1 MKMIITTAVCL
12 LVLSGCGMT
21 EKKPDPQPAKAMAM
35 PEQELLVDDKVYAM
49 SRLEV
54 MNAIGECQTA
64 RTRAVVIYGKR
75 KVGGVTRDIVV
86 DVSCAPLY

>member
-1 MKMIITTAVCL
+1 MRMIIIGTCV
-12 LVLSGCGMT
+12 VFFSGCGVM
-21 EKKPDPQPAKAMAM
+21 PQKSEV
-35 PEQELLVDDKVYAM
+35 PEQELLVDDKVHAM

>member
-1 MKMIITTAVCL
+1 MKMIIIGTCVL
-12 LVLSGCGMT
+12 LFSGCGIMP
-21 EKKPDPQPAKAMAM
+21 KKSEV
-35 PEQELLVDDKVYAM
+35 PEQELLLDEKVHAM

-54 MNAIGECQTA
+54 MNAIAECQTI

-86 DVSCAPLY
+86 DVTCAPLY

>member
-1 MKMIITTAVCL
+1 MKMIVIGACVL
-12 LVLSGCGMT
+12 LFSGCGVMP
-21 EKKPDPQPAKAMAM
+21 KKPEI
-35 PEQELLVDDKVYAM
+35 PEQELLVDDKVHAM

-75 KVGGVTRDIVV
+75 KIGGVTRDIVV

>member
-1 MKMIITTAVCL
+1 MRMIIIGTCVL
-12 LVLSGCGMT
+12 LFSGCGVMPQ
-21 EKKPDPQPAKAMAM
+21 KPEV
-35 PEQELLVDDKVYAM
+35 PEQELLVDDKVHAM

-54 MNAIGECQTA
+54 MNAISECQTV

-86 DVSCAPLY
+86 DVTCAPLY

>member
-1 MKMIITTAVCL
+1 MRMLIIGTCVL
-12 LVLSGCGMT
+12 LFSGCGVVP
-21 EKKPDPQPAKAMAM
+21 KKPEV
-35 PEQELLVDDKVYAM
+35 PEQELLVDDKVHAM

>member
-1 MKMIITTAVCL
+1 MRMLIIGTCVL
-12 LVLSGCGMT
+12 LFSGCGVMP
-21 EKKPDPQPAKAMAM
+21 KKAEI
-35 PEQELLVDDKVYAM
+35 PEQELLVDDKVHAM

-86 DVSCAPLY
+86 DVTCAPLY

>member
-1 MKMIITTAVCL
+1 MKMIVIGACVL
-12 LVLSGCGMT
+12 LFSGCGVMQKP
-21 EKKPDPQPAKAMAM
+21 EPKKSAM
-35 PEQELLVDDKVYAM
+35 PEQELLVDEQVHAM

-75 KVGGVTRDIVV
+75 KIGGVTRDIVV

>member
-1 MKMIITTAVCL
+1 MRMIIIGTCVL
-12 LVLSGCGMT
+12 LFSGCGVM
-21 EKKPDPQPAKAMAM
+21 PQKSEV
-35 PEQELLVDDKVYAM
+35 PEQELLVDDKVHAM

-75 KVGGVTRDIVV
+75 KIGGVTRDIVV
-86 DVSCAPLY
+86 DVTCAPLY

>member
-1 MKMIITTAVCL
+1 MRMIIIGTCVL
-12 LVLSGCGMT
+12 LFSGCGIMP
-21 EKKPDPQPAKAMAM
+21 KKAEI
-35 PEQELLVDDKVYAM
+35 PEQELLVDEKVHAM

-54 MNAIGECQTA
+54 VTAIQDCQVA
-64 RTRAVVIYGKR
+64 KTRAVIIYGKR

>member
-1 MKMIITTAVCL
+1 MIIIGTCVL
-12 LVLSGCGMT
+12 LFSGCGVIP
-21 EKKPDPQPAKAMAM
+21 KKPEI
-35 PEQELLVDDKVYAM
+35 PEQELLVDEKVHAM

-54 MNAIGECQTA
+54 VTAIQDCQAA

>member
-1 MKMIITTAVCL
+1 MRMIIIGTCVL
-12 LVLSGCGMT
+12 LFSGCGMMP
-21 EKKPDPQPAKAMAM
+21 KKPEI
-35 PEQELLVDDKVYAM
+35 PEQELLLDEQVHAM

-86 DVSCAPLY
+86 DVTCAPLY

>member
-1 MKMIITTAVCL
+1 MIIIGTCVL
-12 LVLSGCGMT
+12 LFSGCGVIP
-21 EKKPDPQPAKAMAM
+21 KKSEV
-35 PEQELLVDDKVYAM
+35 PEQELLLDDKVYSM

-54 MNAIGECQTA
+54 MNAIAECQTV

-86 DVSCAPLY
+86 DVTCAPLY

>member
-1 MKMIITTAVCL
+1 MRMIIIGTCVL
-12 LVLSGCGMT
+12 LFSGCGVM
-21 EKKPDPQPAKAMAM
+21 PQKSEV
-35 PEQELLVDDKVYAM
+35 PEQELLVDDKVHAM

-54 MNAIGECQTA
+54 MNASGECQTA

-86 DVSCAPLY
+86 DVTCAPLY

>member
-1 MKMIITTAVCL
+1 MRMVIIGTCVL
-12 LVLSGCGMT
+12 LFSGCGVIP
-21 EKKPDPQPAKAMAM
+21 KKSEV
-35 PEQELLVDDKVYAM
+35 PEQELLLDDKVHAM

-54 MNAIGECQTA
+54 MNAIAECQTV

-86 DVSCAPLY
+86 DVTCAPLY

>member
-1 MKMIITTAVCL
+1 MIIIGTCVL
-12 LVLSGCGMT
+12 LFSGCGVIPT
-21 EKKPDPQPAKAMAM
+21 KPEI
-35 PEQELLVDDKVYAM
+35 PEQQLLVDDEVYAM

-54 MNAIGECQTA
+54 MNAINECQSP

-86 DVSCAPLY
+86 DVTCAPLY

>member
-1 MKMIITTAVCL
+1 MKMIIIGACVL
-12 LVLSGCGMT
+12 LFSGCGVMP
-21 EKKPDPQPAKAMAM
+21 KKAEI
-35 PEQELLVDDKVYAM
+35 PEQELLVDDKVHAM

-64 RTRAVVIYGKR
+64 RTRAVIIYGKR

>member
-12 LVLSGCGMT
+12 LVLSGCGLT
-21 EKKPDPQPAKAMAM
+21 EKKPDEPIKKIGI
-35 PEQELLVDDKVYAM
+35 PEQELLVDKEVHSM

-54 MNAIGECQTA
+54 MSAIGECQTA
-64 RTRAVVIYGKR
+64 RTRASLVYGKR

-86 DVSCAPLY
+86 DVICAPLY

>member
-21 EKKPDPQPAKAMAM
+21 EKKPDEPIKKTGI
-35 PEQELLVDDKVYAM
+35 PEQELLVDDKVHAL

-54 MNAIGECQTA
+54 MSAISECQTA
-64 RTRAVVIYGKR
+64 RTRAVLIYGKR
-75 KVGGVTRDIVV
+75 KVGVLNRDIVV
-86 DVSCAPLY
+86 DVICAPLY

>member
-1 MKMIITTAVCL
+1 MKMIIIGTCVL
-12 LVLSGCGMT
+12 LFSGCGVMP
-21 EKKPDPQPAKAMAM
+21 KKAEI
-35 PEQELLVDDKVYAM
+35 PEQELLVDDKVHAM

>member
-1 MKMIITTAVCL
+1 MKMIIIGACVL
-12 LVLSGCGMT
+12 LFSGCGVMP
-21 EKKPDPQPAKAMAM
+21 KKAEI
-35 PEQELLVDDKVYAM
+35 PEQELLVDDKVHAM

>member
-1 MKMIITTAVCL
+1 MRMIIIGTCVL
-12 LVLSGCGMT
+12 LFSGCGVM
-21 EKKPDPQPAKAMAM
+21 PQKSEV
-35 PEQELLVDDKVYAM
+35 PEQELLVDDKVHAM

-86 DVSCAPLY
+86 DVTCAPLY

>member
-1 MKMIITTAVCL
+1 MRMIIIGTCVL
-12 LVLSGCGMT
+12 LFSGCGMMPKS
-21 EKKPDPQPAKAMAM
+21 EPKKMAI
-35 PEQELLVDDKVYAM
+35 PEQELLLDEQVHAM

-54 MNAIGECQTA
+54 MNAIAECQTV

-86 DVSCAPLY
+86 DVTCAPLY

>member
-1 MKMIITTAVCL
+1 MRMIIIGTCVL
-12 LVLSGCGMT
+12 LFSGCGVM
-21 EKKPDPQPAKAMAM
+21 PQKSEV
-35 PEQELLVDDKVYAM
+35 PEQELLVDDKVHAM

-54 MNAIGECQTA
+54 MNAIAECQTV

-86 DVSCAPLY
+86 DVTCAPLY

>member
-1 MKMIITTAVCL
+1 MKMIITTAACL

-21 EKKPDPQPAKAMAM
+21 EKKPEPKKIGM
-35 PEQELLVDDKVYAM
+35 PEQELLVDEQVHAM

>member
-1 MKMIITTAVCL
+1 MRMIITAC
-12 LVLSGCGMT
+12 VLFFSGCGVM
-21 EKKPDPQPAKAMAM
+21 PQKSEV
-35 PEQELLVDDKVYAM
+35 PEQELLLDDKVYSM

-54 MNAIGECQTA
+54 MNAIAECQTV

-86 DVSCAPLY
+86 DVTCAPLY

>member
-1 MKMIITTAVCL
+1 MRMIIIGTCVL
-12 LVLSGCGMT
+12 LFSGCGVIPQ
-21 EKKPDPQPAKAMAM
+21 KPEV
-35 PEQELLVDDKVYAM
+35 PEQELLLDDKVHAM

-54 MNAIGECQTA
+54 MNAIAECQTV

-86 DVSCAPLY
+86 DVTCAPLY

>member
-1 MKMIITTAVCL
+1 MRMIIIGTCVL
-12 LVLSGCGMT
+12 LFSGCGVL
-21 EKKPDPQPAKAMAM
+21 PQKSEI
-35 PEQELLVDDKVYAM
+35 PEQELLVDDKVHAM

-54 MNAIGECQTA
+54 VTAIQDCQAA

>member
-1 MKMIITTAVCL
+1 MRMIIIGTCVL
-12 LVLSGCGMT
+12 LFSGCGVM
-21 EKKPDPQPAKAMAM
+21 PQKSEV
-35 PEQELLVDDKVYAM
+35 PEQELLVDEKVHAM

-54 MNAIGECQTA
+54 MNAIAECQTV

-86 DVSCAPLY
+86 DVTCAPLY

>member
-1 MKMIITTAVCL
+1 MKMIIIGTCVL
-12 LVLSGCGMT
+12 LFSGCGVIP
-21 EKKPDPQPAKAMAM
+21 KKSEV
-35 PEQELLVDDKVYAM
+35 PEQELLLDEKVHAM

-54 MNAIGECQTA
+54 MNAIAECQTI

-86 DVSCAPLY
+86 DVTCAPLY

>member
-1 MKMIITTAVCL
+1 MRMLIIGTCVL
-12 LVLSGCGMT
+12 LFSGCGVIP
-21 EKKPDPQPAKAMAM
+21 KKPEV
-35 PEQELLVDDKVYAM
+35 PEQELLVDDKVHAM